1 MNISSSISAVES
13 SSSNSHSDK
22 LCSPIVFESDVI
34 SEDDVV
40 SDSLEDDAIV
50 DHLEDDDLEDSL
62 KG

>member
-1 MNISSSISAVES
+1 MQWNLHHLTATRTNNV
-13 SSSNSHSDK
+13 
-22 LCSPIVFESDVI
+22 IVFESDVI

-40 SDSLEDDAIV
+40 SDKLEDDAIV